1 MRPVNKGEAPKIQ
14 FKKYQEAEPYLE
26 ERSGAYC
33 SFCEFPLKHVP
44 EVDRKSVV

>member
-26 ERSGAYC
+26 ERLGGLLFFLRISA
-33 SFCEFPLKHVP
+33 
-44 EVDRKSVV
+44 